1 MPVCPT
7 GAVHEVGLDDLFFS
21 TTDAKGVITSANE
34 VFVRLSRFSQEEL
47 LHAPHNIIR
56 HPAMPGGA
64 FRAMWDTITSGQV
77 FACYVRNLAADG
89 SEYDVFATITPLRDG
104 SYLSVRTRPVCEEL
118 LSTALSVYGGAR
130 KVEDR
135 ALTQG
140 STRREAAQLGAAHIV
155 RTVKGLGLEDY
166 EAFQNTALPAEVARR
181 EELGATWPE
190 RPFASGPLG
199 TMLRTVTDLNED
211 LGAWTKRQDE
221 LADLAGSL
229 RAASH
234 RLSHALAPARLT
246 NESVSLLAHEGPQVS
261 QLTELLRLWLQMQGI
276 VSQQVDRLVRDLAL
290 MERSV
295 GRMRLRIAL
304 ARLHASITAS
314 FIAERIDSQDAPGVH
329 SAAELSHGAIGQL
342 TQALEDGIAELARH
356 SAQHQRLA
364 AQTTQAIAQAQRVL
378 TIPRQLLLMW
388 SSSPAA
394 QDPSLPLLAQ
404 QLSQDITQATH
415 SSAQALAELSE
426 LAARCQALAV
436 VESTETLR
444 QHVVELGEDLTDYE
458 ELASRSGL

>member
-1 MPVCPT
+1 MPTCPT
-7 GAVHEVGLDDLFFS
+7 GAVHEVGLDDMFFS

-34 VFVRLSRFSQEEL
+34 VFVRLSRFGQEEL

-64 FRAMWDTITSGQV
+64 FRAMWDTISSGQV

-89 SEYDVFATITPLRDG
+89 SEYDVFATVTPLRDG
-104 SYLSVRTRPVCEEL
+104 SYLSVRTRPVCEDL
-118 LSTALSVYGGAR
+118 FSTALSVYVGAR

-135 ALTQG
+135 VLAEG
-140 STRREAAQLGAAHIV
+140 ATRREAAEHGAAHIV
-155 RTVKGLGLEDY
+155 RTVKSLGMEDY

-199 TMLRTVTDLNED
+199 TMLRTITDLNED
-211 LGAWTKRQDE
+211 LSAWTRRQDE
-221 LADLAGSL
+221 LAELAGRL
-229 RAASH
+229 RTSSH

-246 NESVSLLAHEGPQVS
+246 PESVAVLEQEGARVS

-276 VSQQVDRLVRDLAL
+276 VSQQVDRLVRDLTQ
-290 MERSV
+290 MGRSV

-304 ARLHASITAS
+304 ARLHAGITAS
-314 FIAERIDSQDAPGVH
+314 FIAERIDSQATDAAGTG
-329 SAAELSHGAIGQL
+329 SLSHGAVRQL
-342 TQALEDGIAELARH
+342 TEALGDGIAELARH

-364 AQTTQAIAQAQRVL
+364 AQTVEAIAQAQRVL

-394 QDPSLPLLAQ
+394 QDPSLPPVAQ
-404 QLSQDITQATH
+404 QLSQEITQATH
-415 SSAQALAELSE
+415 SSAQALSELSE

-436 VESTETLR
+436 VESPETLR
-444 QHVVELGEDLTDYE
+444 QHVVELDEDLTEYTE
-458 ELASRSGL
+458 RSGL

>member
-1 MPVCPT
+1 MPISPT

-64 FRAMWDTITSGQV
+64 FRAMWDTITSGQA

-118 LSTALSVYGGAR
+118 FSTALSVYVGAR

-135 ALTQG
+135 ALAQG
-140 STRREAAQLGAAHIV
+140 SIRREAAELGAAHIV

-211 LGAWTKRQDE
+211 LEAWTRRQDE
-221 LADLAGSL
+221 LADLASRL
-229 RAASH
+229 RAAGH

-246 NESVSLLAHEGPQVS
+246 GESVALLAQEGAQVG

-276 VSQQVDRLVRDLAL
+276 VSQQVDRLVRDLAQ

-314 FIAERIDSQDAPGVH
+314 FIAERIDSPDVPGTQ
-329 SAAELSHGAIGQL
+329 SAAGLSHGAVRQL
-342 TQALEDGIAELARH
+342 TQALEDGIAELSRH

-364 AQTTQAIAQAQRVL
+364 AQTVEAIAQAQRVL

-394 QDPSLPLLAQ
+394 QDPSLPLIAQ
-404 QLSQDITQATH
+404 QLSEDITQATH
-415 SSAQALAELSE
+415 SSAQALTELSE

-458 ELASRSGL
+458 DLTQRSGL

>member
-34 VFVRLSRFSQEEL
+34 VFVRLSRFSQEVL

-89 SEYDVFATITPLRDG
+89 SEYNVFATITPLRDG

-261 QLTELLRLWLQMQGI
+261 RLTELLRLWLQMQGI

-304 ARLHASITAS
+304 ARLHAAVTDS
-314 FIAERIDSQDAPGVH
+314 FIVERIDSQDAPGVH

-342 TQALEDGIAELARH
+342 TQAL
-356 SAQHQRLA
+356 
-364 AQTTQAIAQAQRVL
+364 
-378 TIPRQLLLMW
+378 
-388 SSSPAA
+388 
-394 QDPSLPLLAQ
+394 
-404 QLSQDITQATH
+404 
-415 SSAQALAELSE
+415 
-426 LAARCQALAV
+426 
-436 VESTETLR
+436 
-444 QHVVELGEDLTDYE
+444 
-458 ELASRSGL
+458 

>member
-1 MPVCPT
+1 MLSPTAQEPSHARLPT

-34 VFVRLSRFSQEEL
+34 VFVRLSRFSQEVL

-89 SEYDVFATITPLRDG
+89 SEYNVFATITPLRDG

-190 RPFASGPLG
+190 RPFASGLLG

-261 QLTELLRLWLQMQGI
+261 RLTELLRLWLQMQGI

-304 ARLHASITAS
+304 AHLHAAVTDS
-314 FIAERIDSQDAPGVH
+314 FIVERIDSQDAPGVH

-356 SAQHQRLA
+356 STQHA
-364 AQTTQAIAQAQRVL
+364 ASGGADHPGDCPGPAGPDHSSSAVAHVELQPCGPGPAPAAADPAAVPGHHAGHPQLCPGPGRAQRACGAV
-378 TIPRQLLLMW
+378 PGARRRRVARDPV
-388 SSSPAA
+388 PARGRGR
-394 QDPSLPLLAQ
+394 PGP
-404 QLSQDITQATH
+404 H
-415 SSAQALAELSE
+415 
-426 LAARCQALAV
+426 
-436 VESTETLR
+436 
-444 QHVVELGEDLTDYE
+444 
-458 ELASRSGL
+458 